1 MKKLYFLFPLTVAI
15 ASVFFIKNHTTDEN
29 SRSYFHKSQK
39 VPDKQYTA
47 NEALEFRK
55 MLYKDAITGKI
66 ELQKL
71 ADAKDQVK
79 QMMLAKSTALSFV
92 EEGPDNIG
100 GRTRGLAIHPDDDNV
115 MFAGSVS
122 GGLFV
127 TRNKGTNWE
136 RVQEFDDAMQNSAN
150 GTGSLGVSS
159 ITITPGGA
167 LYVATGGSAYEGNF
181 SYEGSANI
189 SGDGIWYSMST
200 TNFNFQQLPGTN
212 NKDVLKVISDPIA
225 DNKIYFTGVSIGL
238 NESSNYQSSQSVSG
252 ISATATIGD
261 AKISQDGQHIVVG
274 VSQGGIRTWVSHDA
288 GSTFTEM
295 HANGSLQGFGIITG
309 EYSISQEKNIGGNY
323 VMYALFANTVSQ
335 LGGVYRSI
343 DNGDNWCQIAP
354 QATASFAPLT
364 SRSGQGR
371 YDLVILSSPDGEKC
385 TLGGID
391 LWDWVHTPGAT
402 TCDNGQWYRASNW
415 AAPPTSP
422 NYIHADNHRLTYNSA
437 GEMIVGNDGGVQ
449 VRTDFGNYP
458 INKGYNVTQFYSM
471 AFGGLGAVIA
481 GAQDNG
487 TLYKDNSLPW
497 KKEFNEVSG
506 GDGFE
511 CEISKLLKLD
521 EPECSLHHSV
531 GLEKH
536 QKSLV
541 IKTELSH

>member
-1 MKKLYFLFPLTVAI
+1 MKKLYFLLPLTVAI
-15 ASVFFIKNHTTDEN
+15 ATVFIIKNHTTDEN

-39 VPDKQYTA
+39 VVDKQYTA

-288 GSTFTEM
+288 GSTFTDM
-295 HANGSLQGFGIITG
+295 HANGSLQGFGFIRG
-309 EYSISQEKNIGGNY
+309 EYSISQEKNTGGKY

-364 SRSGQGR
+364 SRSGQGW
-371 YDLVILSSPDGEKC
+371 YDLVILSSLMGKSVLWEV
-385 TLGGID
+385 LISGI
-391 LWDWVHTPGAT
+391 GFIR
-402 TCDNGQWYRASNW
+402 Q
-415 AAPPTSP
+415 
-422 NYIHADNHRLTYNSA
+422 
-437 GEMIVGNDGGVQ
+437 VQ
-449 VRTDFGNYP
+449 
-458 INKGYNVTQFYSM
+458 Q
-471 AFGGLGAVIA
+471 LVIMV
-481 GAQDNG
+481 NG
-487 TLYKDNSLPW
+487 TEHPIGLP
-497 KKEFNEVSG
+497 
-506 GDGFE
+506 
-511 CEISKLLKLD
+511 LL
-521 EPECSLHHSV
+521 P
-531 GLEKH
+531 H
-536 QKSLV
+536 QIIFML
-541 IKTELSH
+541 ITID